1 MSKRHGTKRQ
11 VPSHQAKGKFV
22 VPRAFLTDPRLN
34 SSQSLC
40 PVGAAV
46 WIVCEASFEPRVI
59 STPNGEIYLARGE
72 LSFSWDFLSKAFG
85 WSREAVRYFLDKID
99 IDLNPPRQ
107 PSQQPS
113 VQPSAQPGQQP
124 SQQPIEAPADKLYI
138 RRRIECGRTVITVCN
153 YDELQNFMSARTTA
167 KASANMQG
175 ATQPTTQP
183 TTLAEPRPTTQEAT
197 ITKQILTNSNTFNH
211 LHTPSDH
218 ACVGSFADRSGDRT
232 HTMTK
237 EQQAEGRQFIS
248 DVINSYPKVAPDPV
262 KVIGAF
268 FEACAKHGHGVVSR
282 GIVNYINDNRQR
294 NVEKRYYKDLRKFFS
309 EEDFLTHQD
318 YVPAPGSERIPVM
331 Q

>member
-1 MSKRHGTKRQ
+1 MSKHKQYKRE

-34 SSQSLC
+34 SAQSLC

-153 YDELQNFMSARTTA
+153 YDELQNLMSARTTA

-183 TTLAEPRPTTQEAT
+183 TTLAEPQPTTQEAT
-197 ITKQILTNSNTFNH
+197 ITKQILTNSNTFNN
-211 LHTPSDH
+211 LQTPSNRGC
-218 ACVGSFADRSGDRT
+218 ASSFSDRDDGNGFK
-232 HTMTK
+232 MTD
-237 EQQAEGRQFIS
+237 AEIAAGRKFVT
-248 DVINSYPKVAPDPV
+248 DLINTYPRKVPEPTQV
-262 KVIGAF
+262 VGAF
-268 FEACAKHGHGVVSR
+268 FQACAKHGHRVVSH
-282 GIVNYINDNRQR
+282 GIANYIRSKRQ
-294 NVEKRYYKDLRKFFS
+294 EGADAKFYKDLRNFFR
-309 EEDFLTHQD
+309 EEEFLIHQD
-318 YVPAPGSERIPVM
+318 HVPDPATERTPVM